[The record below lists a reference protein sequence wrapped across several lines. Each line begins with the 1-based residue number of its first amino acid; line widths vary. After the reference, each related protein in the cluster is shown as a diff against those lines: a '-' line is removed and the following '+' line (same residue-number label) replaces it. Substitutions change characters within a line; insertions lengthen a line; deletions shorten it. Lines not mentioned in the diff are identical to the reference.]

1 MTGDSA
7 GQRGT
12 FERRRETYLSLP
24 RISFNIK
31 DMVEE
36 KASCGLKIVSHGEG
50 AFFMHRFAWPDPLE
64 SLRLH

>member
-1 MTGDSA
+1 MKMKIITAHERSTRSELSTCPCMTGDRA

-12 FERRRETYLSLP
+12 FERQRETYLSLP

-36 KASCGLKIVSHGEG
+36 KAS
-50 AFFMHRFAWPDPLE
+50 
-64 SLRLH
+64 